1 MAGAINNLMERKR
14 VEDLNSELED
24 TPNLEDTDKSFYE
37 RVWPVL
43 ACGVGLFS
51 DGYLNGVSSK
61 FLTGQFDI
69 LTVL

>member
-1 MAGAINNLMERKR
+1 MAGVVNNLMERKR
-14 VEDLNSELED
+14 AEELNSQIED

-43 ACGVGLFS
+43 ACGAGLFS

-61 FLTGQFDI
+61 ISTI
-69 LTVL
+69 